1 VKNGFVSVNFGCV
14 ARQGVGKSL
23 GRAAIVSMYLLGFDA
38 AIHSPK
44 GSQGAASG
52 RTTMV
57 TIDILTGI
65 FYSQLLLSLALFFF
79 VQLLVLAARDK
90 IERVAD
96 WFIYKATWF
105 AVCIQVVFMLV
116 VGILVWYTPTDPVTV
131 GHATLLILV
140 NLAWFVSLRVV
151 FEFVDY
157 YLHRSSES

>member
-1 VKNGFVSVNFGCV
+1 MPRSTHRKGVK
-14 ARQGVGKSL
+14 ARH
-23 GRAAIVSMYLLGFDA
+23 RRI
-38 AIHSPK
+38 
-44 GSQGAASG
+44 
-52 RTTMV
+52 TMI
-57 TIDILTGI
+57 TINVLEVVL
-65 FYSQLLLSLALFFF
+65 YSQLALSLALFFAI
-79 VQLLVLAARDK
+79 QLLVLTARSK

-96 WFIYKATWF
+96 WLIYKATWF

>member
-1 VKNGFVSVNFGCV
+1 M
-14 ARQGVGKSL
+14 
-23 GRAAIVSMYLLGFDA
+23 I
-38 AIHSPK
+38 
-44 GSQGAASG
+44 
-52 RTTMV
+52 
-57 TIDILTGI
+57 TINVLKVVL
-65 FYSQLLLSLALFFF
+65 YSQLALSLALFFAI
-79 VQLLVLAARDK
+79 QLLVLTARSK

-96 WFIYKATWF
+96 WLIYKATWF